1 MSEPTPGSRGRMLL
15 PIAIAAVAA
24 MFTAVMLLPA
34 LTGDSGDGGSAA
46 ATHDPTPKASPSASP
61 TAPSPTTGDPLGNA
75 GAPIALGR
83 ENAPVVMFAY
93 SDFQCPFCGKF
104 ARDTEPELIRKYVD
118 NGTLRIE
125 WRDFP
130 YLGPESLTAA
140 KAARAAAMQGKFW
153 PFHNALYAD
162 QPPPNSGKLTED
174 HLAGIAKR
182 LKLDM
187 PQFRRDL
194 KSQQVADAVARDF
207 SDGQAHGISGTPAF
221 VINGRFVIGAQP
233 LETFTKVIDE
243 AAKNPG

>member
-1 MSEPTPGSRGRMLL
+1 MHLLL
-15 PIAIAAVAA
+15 PIAVAAGAAVA
-24 MFTAVMLLPA
+24 TAVMLLVPV
-34 LTGDSGDGGSAA
+34 LTGDSHDRSSAA
-46 ATHDPTPKASPSASP
+46 GSTDDPTPKVSPSASP
-61 TAPSPTTGDPLGNA
+61 TAPSPTSGDPLGKA

-104 ARDTEPELIRKYVD
+104 ARDTEPELIKKYVD

-140 KAARAAAMQGKFW
+140 KAARAAAIQGKFW
-153 PFHNALYAD
+153 PFHDALYAD

-182 LKLDM
+182 LKLDV

-221 VINGRFVIGAQP
+221 LINGRFVIGAQP
-233 LETFTKVIDE
+233 LEVFTKVIDE
-243 AAKNPG
+243 AAKNAG